1 MSDNIKISNSKEME
15 KAVKSGLSMMSDIIK
30 EIGESDKIDKTLE
43 FTTKVKGAKQSAK
56 EIKEVNDQIS
66 SLKKNLKDSDITED
80 MYKKS
85 TKLNDSIKENTKV
98 LDELYEKAKSKD
110 VNLKGLGKKDTED
123 FFKAYYTAEQQLSKM
138 GEEMPK
144 KYKKAFQEIQR
155 ITDAVIEGTSKQTD
169 DYYDI
174 SLSKIKS
181 DAIKRTNR
189 SMSAVNAEIKA
200 QDKARRDAE
209 IAELE
214 SRKESV
220 KSKYS
225 SGNAIENLR
234 KLNELGLTD
243 EGDIDRSKIIFQNL
257 EQCEKVIKSIKDNI
271 SKISS
276 EDSEENLDVLE
287 SANFLLSNLEK
298 SAEKLN
304 NLKFFDTATS
314 ESQKNIENLW
324 NKKKFNEEYKIQ
336 EEDKFKELRQ
346 SVDDG
351 TLSAEEAIDEYN
363 DFCKSLIRT
372 NEVANTTASTLKTVN
387 KYLREGIDSN
397 GDYKTFEDIFQ
408 MGDLNDIAVDKLYEA
423 LQNFKNLGIEGINL
437 VSDDELDRIDR
448 AEGLL
453 EILKAVQRGHVD
465 YTADYEAHH
474 RQQDEDFFDDYTDYE
489 DNSAESGRR
498 EAETFDKIEES
509 AEDAAEAK
517 QKFVEANKEVFDS
530 IVNTLKWLGDEDEGF
545 RKLAENLGSALG
557 QFGDFASSS
566 NFSNFIEALDKII
579 EKIDEVANKTGKIGL
594 NLNVKED
601 SSMEV
606 QQAAKATDAYYASI
620 LKNMRN
626 KANKLQASGLDIAT
640 LLFNSPEVSDVGK
653 RYGSLTEAQEALKL
667 GTIDKA
673 DRTNEENAR
682 AYLQYFEQLRIARDN
697 VKDILE
703 KYRNIL
709 KTGVDSQGKKIS
721 EDDKTTIKQMITDY
735 ENQWSFLLSPRA
747 LPAYTITQVAQDVNK
762 INGVTSRGKQ
772 SAADKK
778 RKAGNTIAEML
789 GIDSQ
794 DTEATNLAL
803 EKLSETLNKIKDILI
818 TISQKDVFGELLDE
832 KSGKLDV
839 IGQKI
844 VDIIQKVKELNQVS
858 SGESKGEA
866 KSLLDDFG
874 SLSIEEKAQRVTEAI
889 KTLESTT
896 GKTLA
901 DIIANWD
908 KLDDE
913 TKESATN
920 ILSSVNLINE
930 NGEFAFSI
938 ASGGRNTNG
947 RDGIAILTDDFAILQ
962 KGVSGTSEELTEFM
976 QKVNALKDQGV
987 NVAKIFANFNGELE
1001 YGGTSTGYQ
1010 IQERI
1015 KGDIVGTPNHGKTIE
1030 EANQRLSELKNILSI
1045 TDEEILKLL
1054 TDWQLLNKTL
1064 QTDAN
1069 NPSNF
1074 IHNNSGFNFIDL
1086 GNTSNPRNL
1095 NGKDIVNEMMTT
1107 LLNGGGLGNAIN
1119 LNSEVR
1125 KMAAK
1130 VADKVGSIAINAGLV
1145 TAEEVVEIIGAKQG
1159 DLLPL
1164 TSFDP
1169 NKIKQENAPDFS
1181 SEAKEGMESYA
1192 KGVKEGEPAVKDSVT
1207 DVMKAGEEAGME
1219 ALDEHSPSVIYRIM
1233 GQNSIE
1239 GYILGVK
1246 DKEFELIDT
1255 VGKVLKSGFLNSDAD
1270 AKWLSDWWEGL
1281 VSKDT
1286 FSIEQVD
1293 LLPNSRQFATEAFNA
1308 DIRGRVVEGNNLVDV
1323 LKSTALVTRDVAKAN
1338 RERAQS
1344 EKELST
1350 EVERVYE
1357 GEFEE
1362 EGRRS
1367 NRNMKR
1373 TKTSNDLYEYE
1384 EEISPGRT
1392 RRFQR
1397 RRNRRT
1403 GTWVTD
1409 EIISTDYDK
1418 LVSEAV
1424 DATVKLTKAQHNLE
1438 LEQAKQR
1445 PNIDLII
1452 EYNNRIREAQERLD
1466 RATLS
1471 AASFA
1476 QETAEIVNTDD
1487 PRYDTKYVMGMF
1499 NDAVNEQSAFKLSD
1513 ENIRY
1518 YSKLRNENEATQ
1530 RSIDAT
1536 TRALAGFESQV
1547 RAVEYSYDQSLAPG
1561 LTKPVT
1567 KKSDLDELAEA
1578 RNNILGKIDDLKGRS
1593 ATVEE
1598 ITEIRKLISEYQL
1611 LARAKRDANNV
1622 VDKNLGGD
1630 TLEVKVSKQ
1639 IANIDKLIAKSE
1651 QYGDKTEDI
1660 TKRLKDQKQTLQ
1672 NSILTDLNTGEIS
1685 TNIEAKDFYKIQS
1698 EVKIL
1703 GSQLDSNI
1711 VKIKEEKELVNEYLE
1726 AFTKEQKAL
1735 NEIEVLKEKGEVQN
1749 KNAIEAKTKEM
1760 EQAAEALRKAEDKL
1774 KNIDFDFT
1782 TIEADENNII
1792 AEKGNIAGKY
1802 YDQVN
1807 AKAYKGLDT
1816 DLTSIDKIIQNEEK
1830 YTDDFIT
1837 KVKILKAE
1845 LESFTKQDLDFNED
1859 NAKSKLEEIKLKIS
1873 EIKTEAKS
1881 DDVQLAL
1888 DNTIEKTK
1896 LKIAKFI
1903 DENSAM
1909 TDEYRSKLKNL
1920 EIRLDGADLTKAEVN
1935 DIVDTFIRL
1944 ETEITKAGQTGKSFF
1959 STIKDRLT
1967 GLNAQLIAQY
1977 LSFQD
1982 MIRYAREAFNVVQ
1995 ELNIQMVEL
2004 AKVSEQSLSQ
2014 IEADFNS
2021 YANTAKDLGSTI
2033 SDTISATADWARM
2046 GYNVP
2051 DAKQL
2056 AEVAL
2061 LYKNVGDGIDITAA
2075 NQSLISTLQGYQ
2087 MQADEAEHIVDV
2099 FNEVA
2104 NNYAIDTAGI
2114 GEALQRS
2121 ASSLNAANTSLEQ
2134 SVALVTAANTVVQ
2147 NPESVGT
2154 TFKTL
2159 SARLR
2164 GAKTDLAELGEE
2176 EDEFTQTTSKLQN
2189 LVKSLTGFD
2198 ILESD
2203 QKTFKSI
2210 YDIIVGIGKEW
2221 KNLTDIERASLGE
2234 ALAGKRNA
2242 NTLFAILDNIDTLT
2256 NAYETAENAAGSA
2269 QREQE
2274 NFEKG
2279 IEYSVNKAKASLQEL
2294 AFDALDSDLLKG
2306 LVDTG
2311 TKAID
2316 LLDKII
2322 DKFGL
2327 LKTLIVG
2334 VAGIWGSQ
2342 KLG

>member
-1 MSDNIKISNSKEME
+1 MATK
-15 KAVKSGLSMMSDIIK
+15 KSGSTSITDRIDRLINAVDGKLDKSDQ
-30 EIGESDKIDKTLE
+30 EYKINTTLE
-43 FTTKVKGAKQSAK
+43 FTTKVRGAKQGAK
-56 EIKEVNDQIS
+56 EIKEFDDQIS
-66 SLKKNLKDSDITED
+66 SLKKNLKDSDITAD
-80 MYKKS
+80 LYKKS
-85 TKLNDSIKENTKV
+85 GKLNDSIKENTKA
-98 LDELYEKAKSKD
+98 LDELYTKAKTKN
-110 VNLKGLGKKDTED
+110 VNLEELSVSDT
-123 FFKAYYTAEQQLSKM
+123 KAFYNLYYTLEEQLNKM

-144 KYKKAFQEIQR
+144 KYKKAFKEIQG
-155 ITDAVIEGTSKQTD
+155 ITSGIIQGTSKQTD
-169 DYYDI
+169 DYYNI
-174 SLSKIKS
+174 SLTELKKT
-181 DAIKRTNR
+181 AVARVNR
-189 SMSAVNAEIKA
+189 NMKEINAEIKA
-200 QDKARRDAE
+200 QDRARRDAE
-209 IAELE
+209 IAEIE
-214 SRKESV
+214 SQKESV

-225 SGNAIENLR
+225 SSNAIENLR
-234 KLNELGLTD
+234 ELNKLGLTD

-304 NLKFFDTATS
+304 NLKFFDSATS

-408 MGDLNDIAVDKLYEA
+408 MGDLNDEAVEKLDKA
-423 LQNFKNLGIEGINL
+423 IQDFDNLGIEGIKF
-437 VSDDELDRIDR
+437 VTEDELDRIQSATRLLDR
-448 AEGLL
+448 
-453 EILKAVQRGHVD
+453 LKEVRYGYVD

-489 DNSAESGRR
+489 DDSTESGRR
-498 EAETFDKIEES
+498 EAQTFDEIEES

-545 RKLAENLGSALG
+545 RKLAENLGAALG

-789 GIDSQ
+789 GLDQ
-794 DTEATNLAL
+794 GDTEGTTAAL
-803 EKLSETLNKIKDILI
+803 EQLAKTLEEIKGILLS
-818 TISQKDVFGELLDE
+818 ISQKDIWGELFDD
-832 KSGKLDV
+832 KNGRLDV
-839 IGQKI
+839 ISQKI
-844 VDIIQKVKELNQVS
+844 EEIINKIKELNKVS
-858 SGESKGEA
+858 GDDTISA
-866 KSLLDDFG
+866 KSNTAINQQNEIQNKLDETNN
-874 SLSIEEKAQRVTEAI
+874 SIENQKNKWKEYSDSVAVGADRIRKMQI
-889 KTLESTT
+889 ISESGTT
-896 GKTLA
+896 GENSVYDLLRLNHPIWDEVKA
-901 DIIANWD
+901 NHFFNDIPEEGLQRYTKILEVVERIC
-908 KLDDE
+908 KEMLD
-913 TKESATN
+913 
-920 ILSSVNLINE
+920 
-930 NGEFAFSI
+930 
-938 ASGGRNTNG
+938 ASG
-947 RDGIAILTDDFAILQ
+947 
-962 KGVSGTSEELTEFM
+962 LTE
-976 QKVNALKDQGV
+976 DQLV
-987 NVAKIFANFNGELE
+987 
-1001 YGGTSTGYQ
+1001 SQ
-1010 IQERI
+1010 
-1015 KGDIVGTPNHGKTIE
+1015 
-1030 EANQRLSELKNILSI
+1030 LKNINQAQGGAFRLNGADGGWTHFATYSNNEKDKMPSKDQLTYKVYASFDDIKDLNSEIISSLMEELSKAGFKGRLKTTTGSTSFGDKINALGI
-1045 TDEEILKLL
+1045 TDQLVIHGASKKDQEIAYN
-1054 TDWQLLNKTL
+1054 T
-1064 QTDAN
+1064 
-1069 NPSNF
+1069 
-1074 IHNNSGFNFIDL
+1074 IREML
-1086 GNTSNPRNL
+1086 GNKLSYLGGGIDTKDGSFSQTLASGNIGKYVKQNL
-1095 NGKDIVNEMMTT
+1095 NEEGKNNIKAYAE
-1107 LLNGGGLGNAIN
+1107 GIKEGE
-1119 LNSEVR
+1119 SEVR
-1125 KMAAK
+1125 KDVSEVME
-1130 VADKVGSIAINAGLV
+1130 AG
-1145 TAEEVVEIIGAKQG
+1145 I
-1159 DLLPL
+1159 
-1164 TSFDP
+1164 
-1169 NKIKQENAPDFS
+1169 
-1181 SEAKEGMESYA
+1181 
-1192 KGVKEGEPAVKDSVT
+1192 
-1207 DVMKAGEEAGME
+1207 EAGME
-1219 ALDEHSPSVIYRIM
+1219 ALDEHSPSVVYRIM
-1233 GQNSIE
+1233 GQNSME

-1255 VGKVLKSGFLNSDAD
+1255 VGKVLKSGFLNSEAD

-1281 VSKDT
+1281 ISKDT

-1344 EKELST
+1344 ERELST

-1373 TKTSNDLYEYE
+1373 TRTSNDLYEYE

-1452 EYNNRIREAQERLD
+1452 EYNNQIREAQERLD

-1499 NDAVNEQSAFKLSD
+1499 NDAVNEQSAFRLSD

-1567 KKSDLDELAEA
+1567 KKSDLDELTEA

-1672 NSILTDLNTGEIS
+1672 DTITVDQNTGEIS
-1685 TNIEAKDFYKIQS
+1685 TDIKAKDFYKIQS

-1726 AFTKEQKAL
+1726 AFAKEQKAL
-1735 NEIEVLKEKGEVQN
+1735 NEIEVLEEKGETQN
-1749 KNAIEAKTKEM
+1749 KNAIEAKTKEL
-1760 EQAAEALRKAEDKL
+1760 EQAADALRKAEDKL
-1774 KNIDFDFT
+1774 KNLNFDFT
-1782 TIEADENNII
+1782 TIEADKNNII
-1792 AEKGNIAGKY
+1792 AEKGNIRGRY

-1807 AKAYKGLDT
+1807 AKTYKGLDA
-1816 DLTSIDKIIQNEEK
+1816 DLTSIDKIILNEEK
-1830 YTDDFIT
+1830 YTDDFIA

-1845 LESFTKQDLDFNED
+1845 LESFTKQDLDFNEN
-1859 NAKSKLEEIKLKIS
+1859 NAKSKLEEIKLKIT

-1896 LKIAKFI
+1896 YKIAKFI
-1903 DENSAM
+1903 NENSAM

-1944 ETEITKAGQTGKSFF
+1944 ETEITKAGKTGKSFF

-1982 MIRYAREAFNVVQ
+1982 MIRYAREAFNVIQ

-2021 YANTAKDLGSTI
+2021 YTNIAKELGATI

-2121 ASSLNAANTSLEQ
+2121 AASLDAANTSLEQ

-2164 GAKTDLAELGEE
+2164 GAKTDLEELGEE
-2176 EDEFTQTTSKLQN
+2176 EDEFTQTTSKLQS
-2189 LVKSLTGFD
+2189 LVKGLTGFD
-2198 ILESD
+2198 ILEAD

-2210 YDIIVGIGKEW
+2210 YDILIGIGKEW
-2221 KNLTDIERASLGE
+2221 KNLTDIEQASLGE
-2234 ALAGKRNA
+2234 ALFGKRNA
-2242 NTLFAILDNIDTLT
+2242 NVGFAILNNIETLES
-2256 NAYETAENAAGSA
+2256 AYETAENAAGSA
-2269 QREQE
+2269 RREQE
-2274 NFEKG
+2274 NYEKG
-2279 IEYSVNKAKASLQEL
+2279 IEYSVNKAKAALQEL

-2306 LVDTG
+2306 LIDMG
-2311 TKAID
+2311 TNAIN
-2316 LLDKII
+2316 LLDTII

-2327 LKTLIVG
+2327 LKTAIVG
-2334 VAGIWGSQ
+2334 IAGVIGSQ